1 MLRGDG
7 RGEGGGGHGGKDS
20 LWMAAKVSEEVVSV
34 CAGCP
39 DISLRVTPDIK
50 HAGRSSL
57 VLVDLSGGH
66 ARLGGWALVQ
76 TFKQLGDMKYDC
88 DTALLK
94 RAFRAT
100 QCLLR
105 ERVLLAGHDRS
116 DGGLLTRVLEMCFG
130 GDCVMEATTENSVM
144 EFLFNEELGLVVE
157 VPARVLVKTQTANRV
172 KVSVNG
178 AVVLDEDEKALH
190 DLWEATSFELDK
202 LQWNQEGCL

>member
-1 MLRGDG
+1 MGVRGLS
-7 RGEGGGGHGGKDS
+7 RHLAE
-20 LWMAAKVSEEVVSV
+20 
-34 CAGCP
+34 
-39 DISLRVTPDIK
+39 VTPDIK

-66 ARLGGWALVQ
+66 ARLGGSALAQ
-76 TFKQLGDMKYDC
+76 TFKQLGDVTPDC

-100 QCLLR
+100 QRLLR
-105 ERVLLAGHDRS
+105 ECVLLAGHDRS

-157 VPARVLVKTQTANRV
+157 VPARVLVKTQAANRV

-178 AVVLDEDEKALH
+178 AVVVDEDEKALH
-190 DLWEATSFELDK
+190 DLWETTLFELYK
-202 LQWNQEGCL
+202 LRWNKEGCL

>member
-1 MLRGDG
+1 
-7 RGEGGGGHGGKDS
+7 
-20 LWMAAKVSEEVVSV
+20 MAAKVGEEVVSV
-34 CAGCP
+34 YAGCP

-66 ARLGGWALVQ
+66 ARLGGSALAQ
-76 TFKQLGDMKYDC
+76 TFKQLGDVTPDC

-94 RAFRAT
+94 CAFRAT
-100 QCLLR
+100 QRLLR
-105 ERVLLAGHDRS
+105 ECVLLAGHDRS
-116 DGGLLTRVLEMCFG
+116 DGGLLTTVLEMCFG
-130 GDCVMEATTENSVM
+130 GDCGCVMEATTENSVM
-144 EFLFNEELGLVVE
+144 DFLFNEELGVVVQ
-157 VPARVLVKTQTANRV
+157 VPARVLEKTQTVNRV

-202 LQWNQEGCL
+202 LQ